1 MAIEQI
7 HQTVVVLRN
16 QNGHAL
22 THIRSRQTPL
32 HAEPSCS
39 FSELPG
45 EIADR
50 KIKLCRV
57 ELHAHQESV
66 GVVVAVLVRMQDVT
80 AVLRDES
87 GNGGDDALAVG
98 AAEEKYG
105 GFLHYMDSSG
115 FVSGH
120 GFSRAES
127 IPANPV
133 YALQRIR
140 PLWFKE
146 LETG

>member
-1 MAIEQI
+1 
-7 HQTVVVLRN
+7 VLRN

-105 GFLHYMDSSG
+105 GFLHCMDFSAFVLCGSKNWKPASAQVLKANHETSS
-115 FVSGH
+115 F
-120 GFSRAES
+120 EC
-127 IPANPV
+127 P
-133 YALQRIR
+133 
-140 PLWFKE
+140 
-146 LETG
+146 